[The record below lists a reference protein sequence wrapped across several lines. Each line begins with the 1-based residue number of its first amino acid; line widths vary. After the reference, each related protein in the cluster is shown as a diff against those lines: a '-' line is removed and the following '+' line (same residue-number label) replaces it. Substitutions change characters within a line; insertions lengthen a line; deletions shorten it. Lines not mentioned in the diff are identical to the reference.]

1 MDLNPRSRY
10 GYSVKIVFR
19 LPLSGAII
27 WTIIRDSERMIYLDN
42 NASTR
47 LDPEVWAA
55 MTAAAE
61 TFGNPSSVH
70 AEGQRARRAVEE
82 ARADIAAL
90 LGAAAGDLYLTSGGT
105 ESNALALFGA
115 AGSRRGRIVISG
127 VEHPSVREPASRL
140 AASGQC
146 ELVSVDPDPSGALD
160 PERVLAAVTP
170 GTLLVSVMAASNE
183 YGGVF
188 PVAEIAAGAR
198 QRGSLFHTD
207 AVQAAG
213 RLPVEAGAS
222 GVDLLSVSAHKL
234 HGPKGAGAL
243 YVRRGVTLEAHTPG
257 GGQEKRLRAG
267 TENTLAI
274 VGFGAAARLAALRSN
289 ADAPVIELL
298 RDRLERGIL
307 ERIPDARVVGA
318 GTERLPNTAAILFP
332 EASGEALL
340 IRLDLEGV
348 AVSVGSACSS
358 GTLAPSPA
366 LLALGLSREEAKSVV
381 RFSLSRQTTAAEI
394 SRALEILPGIV
405 ADVRAASASRE
416 PAAAGGRR
424 QS

>member
-1 MDLNPRSRY
+1 
-10 GYSVKIVFR
+10 
-19 LPLSGAII
+19 
-27 WTIIRDSERMIYLDN
+27 MIYLDN

-55 MTAAAE
+55 MSAAAD

-70 AEGQRARRAVEE
+70 AEGQRARQAVEQ
-82 ARADIAAL
+82 ARSEIAEL
-90 LGAAAGDLYLTSGGT
+90 VGGQSGHLSLTSGGT
-105 ESNALALFGA
+105 EANALAVFGA
-115 AGSRRGRIVISG
+115 VGRRRGRLVISG
-127 VEHPSVREPASRL
+127 VEHPSVREPAARL

-146 ELVSVDPDPSGALD
+146 EVVVVAPDPSGALD
-160 PERVLAAVTP
+160 PERVLDAVTP
-170 GTLLVSVMAASNE
+170 ETLLVSVMAANNE

-188 PVAEIAAGAR
+188 PVAQIAAGVR
-198 QRGSLFHTD
+198 ERGSLFHTD

-213 RLPVEAGAS
+213 RLPVEAAAW

-243 YVRRGVTLEAHTPG
+243 YARPGVVLEAHTPG
-257 GGQEKRLRAG
+257 GGQEKRLRGG

-274 VGFGAAARLAALRSN
+274 AGFGAAARLAARRRTT
-289 ADAPVIELL
+289 DAPAVARL
-298 RDRLERGIL
+298 RDLLERGIL
-307 ERIPDARVVGA
+307 EQIAGARVVAA
-318 GTERLPNTAAILFP
+318 GTERLPNTAAVLFP
-332 EASGEALL
+332 GASGEALL

-381 RFSLSRQTTAAEI
+381 RFSLSRETTGAEI
-394 SRALEILPGIV
+394 ARVLELLPSVV
-405 ADVRAASASRE
+405 ADVRAAASAPGPTAATAS
-416 PAAAGGRR
+416 AAARR
-424 QS
+424 SP